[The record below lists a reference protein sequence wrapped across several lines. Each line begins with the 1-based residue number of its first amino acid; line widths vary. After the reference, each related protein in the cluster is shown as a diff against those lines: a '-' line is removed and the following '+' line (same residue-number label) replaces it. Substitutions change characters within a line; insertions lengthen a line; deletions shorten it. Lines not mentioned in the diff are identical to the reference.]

1 MADETSNVIM
11 TDYTGHRGKEY
22 GKTSRSLIPIIPLR
36 DNVFV
41 RADFE
46 LTGFTLPVL
55 KSIKGNELP
64 EFVRTE
70 NPVRRIV
77 VGVGSDVPDLELGM
91 DVRIGYHSIMD
102 RLFIDGIFEDKNE
115 LNAMKEF
122 EANEFAKLRLQAY
135 SMENH
140 RNLDKQ
146 VYTVSIYYQMQY
158 NGITGIIKK

>member
-46 LTGFTLPVL
+46 LTGFEIPSLA
-55 KSIKGNELP
+55 SIKDNQLP
-64 EFVRTE
+64 DFLHTKT
-70 NPVRRIV
+70 PIKRIV

-102 RLFIDGIFEDKNE
+102 RLFINGIFEDKNE
-115 LNAMKEF
+115 LDSMIKFAS
-122 EANEFAKLRLQAY
+122 NEFAKKRLQAY
-135 SMENH
+135 STENH
-140 RNLDKQ
+140 QNLDKQ
-146 VYTVSIYYQMQY
+146 VYIVSIYYQIQY